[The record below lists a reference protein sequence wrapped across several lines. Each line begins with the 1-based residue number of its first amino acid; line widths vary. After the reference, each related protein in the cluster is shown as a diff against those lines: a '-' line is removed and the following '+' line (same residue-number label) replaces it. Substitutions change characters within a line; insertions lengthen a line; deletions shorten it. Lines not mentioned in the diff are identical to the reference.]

1 MKKMVAFIVLTAV
14 GVFLAGFGVV
24 ADAIVSLP
32 DAHNA
37 VPVGGITFL
46 AGLCLML
53 AGLIGTFILAFKKDK
68 E

>member
-1 MKKMVAFIVLTAV
+1 MKKMVAFIVLAAV
-14 GVFLAGFGVV
+14 GVLLSGFGVV
-24 ADAIVSLP
+24 ANAIVSLP
-32 DAHNA
+32 NAHNE
-37 VPVGGITFL
+37 VPVGGIVAL